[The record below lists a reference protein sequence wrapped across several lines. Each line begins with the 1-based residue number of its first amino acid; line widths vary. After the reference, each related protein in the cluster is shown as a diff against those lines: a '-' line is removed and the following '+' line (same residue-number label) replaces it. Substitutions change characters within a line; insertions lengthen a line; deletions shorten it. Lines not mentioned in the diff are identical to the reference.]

1 VVLLQTSGPP
11 RYYSALFGIEVDL
24 KTALEL
30 ATIDRAAELRG

>member
-1 VVLLQTSGPP
+1 MSRLVAELP

-30 ATIDRAAELRG
+30 AAIDKAAELRG